1 MDFGRVT
8 GAVVKQMIL
17 KSESM
22 MSKYLFE
29 RNSKWTPEE
38 NRQDYVRLPLFRSLR
53 SSHMICRTTTPS
65 RRN

>member
-38 NRQDYVRLPLFRSLR
+38 NRQDYVRSPLFRSPR
-53 SSHMICRTTTPS
+53 
-65 RRN
+65 